1 MDVKSYI
8 TSVLDATKIGPSSA
22 ATLPSPGSDSVT
34 DAKKGSKFMAHYGRF
49 QSMAARLKPLLL
61 QLETRADKSYEYVK
75 TLFYIYCVFIKCFEK
90 FIFNVI
96 KFLFIF

>member
-22 ATLPSPGSDSVT
+22 TTLPSLGNDGVNA
-34 DAKKGSKFMAHYGRF
+34 DVKKGSKFMAHYGRF

-61 QLETRADKSYEYVK
+61 QLENRADKSYEYVIASYFFV
-75 TLFYIYCVFIKCFEK
+75 LPLEK
-90 FIFNVI
+90 FENFF
-96 KFLFIF
+96 FLLGTNAL